1 MRYVLLTIG
10 VIVVL
15 LGIAGVVQ
23 PEILV
28 SIGRLAVT
36 STGLWVLG
44 AVRVSIGFVVILSAP
59 ASRTPRTLRVLG
71 IVVLI
76 AGLITP
82 FLSVEWT
89 RSMLDR
95 EVSLGPAF
103 MRALAGGVAAAGA
116 FFIYAVSFDPIRRS
130 GTRQINPTR
139 T

>member
-10 VIVVL
+10 VVVVL

-23 PEILV
+23 PEMLV
-28 SIGRLAVT
+28 AIGRLAVT

-44 AVRVSIGFVVILSAP
+44 AVRVCIGLVVILAAP
-59 ASRTPRTLRVLG
+59 GSRTPRTLRVLG

-82 FLSVEWT
+82 LLSVEWT
-89 RSMLDR
+89 RSILDW

-103 MRALAGGVAAAGA
+103 MRVLAGGVAAVGA
-116 FFIYAVSFDPIRRS
+116 FFIYAVSFDSMRGS
-130 GTRQINPTR
+130 GTNQISATK